1 MLTFVSLKIHEI
13 MKRFTVFFAAI
24 LMFAAMTFAQDPFQG
39 TIKYEFKFMGE
50 GIEAFQAMMPTGM
63 EINVLKSDIS
73 TEMQGGMVAMMMG
86 RTISKTKKGIGYMIK
101 ESEET
106 IYVMDPKKM
115 KSDEGEEVKEDPV
128 VTKEDEVINIAGYEC
143 QKYKVVQGENTTYV
157 WATDKFILPQGTS
170 TGGGMSGMVNMKG
183 VKGTP
188 LKVSTTQQG
197 LSVNLIAKEVSTTP
211 PSKSLFKLPKG
222 YAKEDFDVEKMM
234 GGMGGM

>member
-1 MLTFVSLKIHEI
+1 

-24 LMFAAMTFAQDPFQG
+24 LMFAAVAIAQNPFQG

-63 EINVLKSDIS
+63 ELNVLKSDIS
-73 TEMQGGMVAMMMG
+73 TEIQGGMVAMMMG
-86 RTISKTKKGIGYMIK
+86 RTISKTKKGISYMIK

-115 KSDEGEEVKEDPV
+115 KNEEEEVAEEPV

-157 WATDKFILPQGTS
+157 WATDKFVLPKGES
-170 TGGGMSGMVNMKG
+170 SGGGGMSGMVNMKG
-183 VKGTP
+183 VSGTP
-188 LKVSTTQQG
+188 LKVSTMQQG
-197 LSVNLIAKEVSTTP
+197 LSVNIIAKEVSTTP
-211 PSKSLFKLPKG
+211 PAKSMFKLPKG
-222 YAKEDFDVEKMM
+222 YAKEDFDAEKMM